1 MFLIQDVD
9 FQGNPEFKM
18 FVLIIDIFVV
28 VLCLFK
34 I

>member
-9 FQGNPEFKM
+9 FQGNPDRKM
-18 FVLIIDIFVV
+18 LVLITDIFVV
-28 VLCLFK
+28 VSVYF